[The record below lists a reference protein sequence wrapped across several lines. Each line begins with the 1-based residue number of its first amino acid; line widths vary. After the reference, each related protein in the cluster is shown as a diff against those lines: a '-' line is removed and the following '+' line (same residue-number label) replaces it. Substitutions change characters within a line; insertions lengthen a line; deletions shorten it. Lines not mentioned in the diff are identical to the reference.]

1 MKILCRYTYCLILF
15 FTCLFSTINVAA
27 QKYPFHNI
35 NVENGLIQSQ
45 AGALLQD
52 KTGHLWIGT
61 LGGLCRYDGKTFTNY
76 TVRNGLLNNY
86 VRSLATDAHGNIWI
100 GTATGVSAYNGKTF
114 RNYLFQSTDNNISN
128 NVRQIMIGL
137 NDSVWCVAG
146 GKLYCIINNKI
157 LPKQAPGNDVAIS
170 ALLAD
175 NTNIWVARTNGV
187 IYNRN
192 NGYWD
197 SLVVPATP
205 TGRIPIVTS
214 IYKDHEQRI
223 WLTTNAGLYKIENRK
238 VVVDSINGQALYSLP
253 TLYSITEDNNGA
265 LWIGTS
271 SGAMRVSHN
280 LIQYYNKHNG
290 LSDNIFSA
298 ILTDAEGNIWLASDG
313 QGIFR
318 YSGTQFT
325 TLDETMGLPSGQVT
339 AITSDRSSRLFL
351 GTYDAGVVTFEN
363 GKISPLPLPS
373 DVKSAI
379 IALRI
384 NNGKLWIGTRGAGL
398 WRYDKIFRSYT
409 YPDHHFPSN
418 GISCLY
424 TDKQNRLW
432 VGFVNGAVVLENDTF
447 KRVPM
452 KGLSVQDFISIGNDS
467 ILIATN
473 TGIKLYN
480 NHNVTELKT
489 NTVLDSADAQ
499 CFAIR
504 GSELWTGTSDNGVIK
519 YDFKTHIAHVYNKQ
533 NGLQSDFI
541 YNIVADDDGNI
552 WLGTGYGLHKITID
566 EKEQAFISFYGKGQ
580 GVAGMESNHNAVFKM
595 RDSSI
600 WFGTTN
606 GAIHYQPHTKVVA
619 AKPISVIM
627 QSVKLFG
634 ENITDTTY
642 FDSTDN
648 WYSVPYG
655 LHLPY
660 QKNNITFTFQAIS
673 LSGGDQLL
681 YRYSMDGLDAPWSGW
696 SATNSVTY
704 SALPP
709 GNYTFHVQC
718 ITGNGTK
725 QVQDLTYSFTID
737 TPFQKTGL
745 FRLIILLGCIL
756 LGVTIQYIVNTR
768 KQNRQKLLQKL
779 RSEEQ
784 AKIRMRTAEDFH
796 DEVGNKITRIN
807 VLANVLKNKIDNVTP
822 DIARILDQIQ
832 DNTGQL
838 YSGTKDILWSLK
850 PTNDNLYEILH
861 RIRDVGIE
869 LFQDTNVEF
878 TFIGTDSRWQ
888 NYRMPLDVS
897 RNLIMIFKEA
907 LNNCLKYS
915 KATNVKLEITFK
927 RKDVL
932 QIILSDN
939 GKGFDLQHV
948 KKGHGIDNMNVRAN
962 RIHGKLYIDSQEGK
976 GTVIS
981 LTFKITTKIT

>member
-1 MKILCRYTYCLILF
+1 MKISCRYIHHLIVF
-15 FTCLFSTINVAA
+15 ISSIFITSNAVA
-27 QKYPFHNI
+27 QRYPFHNL

-52 KTGHLWIGT
+52 RSGHLWIGT
-61 LGGLCRYDGKTFTNY
+61 LGGLCRYDGKTFTSY
-76 TVRNGLLNNY
+76 TVRDGLLNNY
-86 VRSLATDAHGNIWI
+86 VRSLATDSHGNIWV
-100 GTATGVSAYNGKTF
+100 GTATGVSEYNGKTF
-114 RNYLFQSTDNNISN
+114 KNFLFQSTDNNISN
-128 NVRQIMIGL
+128 DVRKIAAGL
-137 NDSVWCVAG
+137 QDSMWCIAG
-146 GKLYCIINNKI
+146 GKLYCIANSKI
-157 LPKQAPGNDVAIS
+157 LPVSITQSDFAIS
-170 ALLAD
+170 ALLVDKTDVFA
-175 NTNIWVARTNGV
+175 AKTNGF
-187 IYNRN
+187 IYYRRN
-192 NGYWD
+192 GKWD
-197 SLVVPATP
+197 SLSIPATP
-205 TGRIPIVTS
+205 MGKMPIITD

-223 WLTTNAGLYKIENRK
+223 WLTTTVGLYKLENGK
-238 VVVDSINGQALYSLP
+238 IIVDTLNGQPLYNLP
-253 TLYSITEDNNGA
+253 TLFSITEDNNGA
-265 LWIGTS
+265 LWLGCS
-271 SGAMRVSHN
+271 SGAIRLSGN

-290 LSDNIFSA
+290 LSDNIFTGT
-298 ILTDAEGNIWLASDG
+298 LTDAEGNVWLASDG

-339 AITSDRSSRLFL
+339 AITSDRAGRLYL
-351 GTYDAGVVTFEN
+351 GTYDAGVVIFEN
-363 GKISPLPLPS
+363 GKISPLPLPAE
-373 DVKSAI
+373 VKSAI
-379 IALRI
+379 ISLKVHK
-384 NNGKLWIGTRGAGL
+384 GKLWIGTRNGL
-398 WRYDKIFRSYT
+398 WRYDKVFKAYT
-409 YPDHHFPSN
+409 YPEHHFPSN
-418 GISCLY
+418 VITSLY
-424 TDKQNRLW
+424 TDKQDRLW
-432 VGFVNGAVVLENDTF
+432 VGFINGAVYLENDTF

-452 KGLSVQDFISIGNDS
+452 KSITVQDIIDIGKDS
-467 ILIATN
+467 ILIATS

-480 NHNVTELKT
+480 NHDVIPLKT
-489 NTVLDSADAQ
+489 NTLLDSADAQ
-499 CFAIR
+499 CFTIR
-504 GSELWTGTSDNGVIK
+504 GNELWTGTSDNGVIR
-519 YDFKTHIAHVYNKQ
+519 YNLSTHKVYTYNKQ

-552 WLGTGYGLHKITID
+552 WLGTGYGLHKISID
-566 EKEQAFISFYGKGQ
+566 NKGEALISFYGKGQ
-580 GVAGMESNHNAVFKM
+580 GVAGMESNHNAIFKL

-606 GAIHYQPHTKVVA
+606 GAVRYQPHTKIVA
-619 AKPISVIM
+619 AKPISIIL

-642 FDSTDN
+642 FDSSDN
-648 WYSVPYG
+648 WYNVPYG

-660 QKNNITFTFQAIS
+660 QKNNITFTFQAVS
-673 LSGGDQLL
+673 LSGGDLMR
-681 YRYSMDGLDAPWSGW
+681 YRYHMDGLDAPWSGW
-696 SATNSVTY
+696 SSTNSVTY

-718 ITGNGTK
+718 ITGNGDK
-725 QVQDLTYSFTID
+725 QIKDLVYSFTII

-745 FRLIILLGCIL
+745 FRLIILFGCIL
-756 LGVTIQYIVNTR
+756 LGITIQYIVNTR
-768 KQNRQKLLQKL
+768 KQNRQKLLHKL

-878 TFIGTDSRWQ
+878 TFLGTDSRWQ

-915 KATNVKLEITFK
+915 KATKVKLEITFK

-981 LTFKITTKIT
+981 LTFKVTTKIT